1 MRTAN
6 KKRGDLKVTE
16 IIKKG
21 WEMPKETYAETELWR
36 EFAEDLRDWKNETKE
51 AREKKILFYRGY
63 ARGLW
68 KTKDINWVKFVEI
81 TKELRRAQEFDE
93 DLKEILFK
101 IEGV

>member
-1 MRTAN
+1 
-6 KKRGDLKVTE
+6 VTE

-21 WEMPKETYAETELWR
+21 WEEPKATYAENELWR
-36 EFAEDLRDWKNETKE
+36 EFAEDLRDWEHESKE
-51 AREKKILFYRGY
+51 AREKKILFYRGF

-68 KTKDINWVKFVEI
+68 KTSNISWTKFVDI

-101 IEGV
+101 IEGI